1 MIKYLLLAFTSVQI
15 IFAHAQSFE
24 LCRDKDE
31 LILSET
37 APYSLYY
44 VNPSSKDCSQHTEES
59 VCDAYSN
66 CVWLIE
72 ECVPAAQTARLTS
85 VFCNTIEDEANCDQ
99 LIDYGCEWKNDACNV
114 IPPYGHEFVG
124 NFSKDTILLAAS
136 NEKYIVQDA
145 NNKTIGFIAN
155 NVNSCPV
162 ITALVSNSNS
172 NGALFSNPIAGNE
185 LSITLQQD
193 YKNISV
199 IIFDENGKAIHQS
212 QNQQSRN
219 IRIDAGNWTNGTYLL
234 FLNLDGDVQT
244 YHVIK

>member
-24 LCRDKDE
+24 LCREQDE
-31 LILSET
+31 LVLSET
-37 APYSLYY
+37 APYTLYS
-44 VNPSSKDCSQHTEES
+44 VKNDKDCSPYTSES
-59 VCDAYSN
+59 TCDINPN

-72 ECVPAAQTARLTS
+72 ECVPAAETVETH
-85 VFCNTIEDEANCDQ
+85 VMCNTIEDQANCEQ
-99 LIDYGCEWKNDACNV
+99 LIDYGCEWGNDACRRFKSYYHV
-114 IPPYGHEFVG
+114 LAG

-136 NEKYIVQDA
+136 NEKYIIQDA
-145 NNKTIGFIAN
+145 NNKAIGFIAN
-155 NVNSCPV
+155 NVNSCSV
-162 ITALVSNSNS
+162 ITSLVPNSNP

-199 IIFDENGKAIHQS
+199 IIFDESGKAIHQS
-212 QNQQSRN
+212 QNQQGRN
-219 IRIDAGNWTNGTYLL
+219 IRIDAGNWVNGTYIL